1 MNSSLVGIDSLK
13 SWKYIHTSYE
23 IEFLF
28 SYNFFLSCS
37 VTQSLLTLFN
47 PMDCSTPGFLV
58 LHYLPE
64 FAQIHVHWVGDA
76 IQPSHPLSPLSLP
89 AFNLSQHQ
97 GLFQWVGCSHQVAKV
112 LELQLQHSPSN
123 EYSGLIFFRSDW
135 FDLLVSIISVSQFGY
150 LLFLLL
156 QISMAR
162 IHDTILNRNDGS
174 EHICL
179 FLILAGKAFRLST
192 WSMVLIVGLLNI
204 SFIRWSKFPCISSL
218 RFFKSWKKKF

>member
-1 MNSSLVGIDSLK
+1 MEKESKKVVFQLLDHVFFWWSVPDHDSSHL
-13 SWKYIHTSYE
+13 
-23 IEFLF
+23 
-28 SYNFFLSCS
+28 
-37 VTQSLLTLFN
+37 
-47 PMDCSTPGFLV
+47 MDCIISGFPV
-58 LHYLPE
+58 LHHLPK
-64 FAQIHVHWVGDA
+64 FAQTHVHWLDDT
-76 IQPSHPLSPLSLP
+76 IQLSPPLSLLSP
-89 AFNLSQHQ
+89 FPLNLSQHH
-97 GLFQWVGCSHQVAKV
+97 GLFQRVGSSHQVAKV

-218 RFFKSWKKKF
+218 RFFKSCFTEKMHRINSLL